1 MQIKIF
7 SIPIGVDEGM
17 TEEMNHFLRAN
28 KVIGANYSFVKSKSL
43 FEGRSYVNFVCQGT
57 L

>member
-7 SIPIGVDEGM
+7 NIPIGSEDCM
-17 TEEMNHFLRAN
+17 TEEMIHFLRAN